1 MALGNR
7 LIIGLGNPGEA
18 YGGTRHN
25 VGFAIMDHVAERS
38 GATFRMDGR
47 AGSLVAACRLR
58 GRSVVLAKP
67 QGYVNRSG
75 ASVQH
80 LVRRFGLETRD
91 ILVITDDIHLSTGQI
106 RLREHGG
113 SAGHN
118 GMQDIIDSLGTDA
131 FPRLRIGIGS
141 NFETGCQSEYVLS
154 SFTEQEQCVI
164 SDAIARARDAVIAFV
179 SDGIAPAMNRFNRTR
194 TPAPRSSAAH
204 TEQ

>member
-25 VGFAIMDHVAERS
+25 VGFAIVDHVAERS
-38 GATFRMDGR
+38 GATFRVDGR
-47 AGSLVAACRLR
+47 AASLVAACRLR

-80 LVRRFGLETRD
+80 LVRRLGLETRD
-91 ILVITDDIHLSTGQI
+91 ILVVTDDIHLSTGQL
-106 RLREHGG
+106 RLRERGG

-118 GMQDIIDSLGTDA
+118 GMQNIIDSLGTDA
-131 FPRLRIGIGS
+131 FPRLRMGIGS
-141 NFETGCQSEYVLS
+141 NFETGRQAEYVLS
-154 SFTEQEQCVI
+154 PFTEQEQPVI
-164 SDAIARARDAVIAFV
+164 SDAIARAREAVVAFV
-179 SDGIAPAMNRFNRTR
+179 SDGIAPAMNRFNRTG
-194 TPAPRSSAAH
+194 THAPLASATHA
-204 TEQ
+204 EQ